1 MAALVGFEPHL
12 LPVALVFAG
21 DADAFAHWA
30 IKTAEQL
37 LQRVFTEGRIAAQL
51 RLDLAPR
58 RVQIGIDQFRRLE
71 ADHLHHQKLNLQP
84 TVKIP

>member
-1 MAALVGFEPHL
+1 MDFEPHL

-21 DADAFAHWA
+21 DADAFAHCA

-51 RLDLAPR
+51 RLKQLSVIGAATGTCRMVSVRAITTFSLLA
-58 RVQIGIDQFRRLE
+58 
-71 ADHLHHQKLNLQP
+71 A
-84 TVKIP
+84 